1 MELELG
7 SFSAVEVI
15 MNPTLP
21 QLQENSGPRQV
32 VFKPSAEIIT
42 AYLLQSDNILN
53 ICLTM
58 FRMDK
63 LRDLPTQ
70 RRREHSIAGLLS
82 TM

>member
-15 MNPTLP
+15 MNPALP

-42 AYLLQSDNILN
+42 AYLLQSDNNILK
-53 ICLTM
+53 IFVWRCSEWQYSM
-58 FRMDK
+58 MA
-63 LRDLPTQ
+63 P
-70 RRREHSIAGLLS
+70 ILLY
-82 TM
+82 

>member
-58 FRMDK
+58 FGMDI
-63 LRDLPTQ
+63 LRDGAFFFALV
-70 RRREHSIAGLLS
+70 ESSH
-82 TM
+82 

>member
-53 ICLTM
+53 KFALLWGEAQLCLPY
-58 FRMDK
+58 FCLKRK
-63 LRDLPTQ
+63 
-70 RRREHSIAGLLS
+70 RRHE
-82 TM
+82 

>member
-42 AYLLQSDNILN
+42 RLFVAVWQYSKYLFDNVQN
-53 ICLTM
+53 
-58 FRMDK
+58 
-63 LRDLPTQ
+63 
-70 RRREHSIAGLLS
+70 G
-82 TM
+82 

>member
-42 AYLLQSDNILN
+42 DYLLQSDNILN

-58 FRMDK
+58 FRMEIFNDGAYTTI
-63 LRDLPTQ
+63 LTSSSLF
-70 RRREHSIAGLLS
+70 L
-82 TM
+82 

>member
-15 MNPTLP
+15 INPTLP
-21 QLQENSGPRQV
+21 QLQENSRPGQV

-58 FRMDK
+58 FRMKIFNDGAYTNAIICSCRK
-63 LRDLPTQ
+63 F
-70 RRREHSIAGLLS
+70 LL
-82 TM
+82 

>member
-42 AYLLQSDNILN
+42 AYLLQSDNNILH

-58 FRMDK
+58 FRMEIFNDGMA
-63 LRDLPTQ
+63 P
-70 RRREHSIAGLLS
+70 ILLY
-82 TM
+82 